1 MDEEVIYV
9 RGVPISKLDVYVQQE
24 RLGAQLF
31 DELMFLHNRQKQL
44 ACATVISQLD
54 FEYKRSVER
63 IGPLGVDE
71 IRRIDIGDPSW
82 LYIPVNIF
90 GPESGVIVMPTKDS
104 PAGKMA
110 WFRYRRQFRA
120 SVLN

>member
-1 MDEEVIYV
+1 MGEEVIYV
-9 RGVPISKLDVYVQQE
+9 RGIPVSKLDVYVQQE

-31 DELMFLHNRQKQL
+31 DESMFRSLQKQI

-54 FEYKRSVER
+54 VEYRKSIEKK
-63 IGPLGVDE
+63 GPLGVDE

-90 GPESGVIVMPTKDS
+90 GPDTGVVMMPSKNS
-104 PAGKMA
+104 PGGKMA
-110 WFRYRRQFRA
+110 WFRYRRQFQSR
-120 SVLN
+120 SLY

>member
-1 MDEEVIYV
+1 MVEEVIYV
-9 RGVPISKLDVYVQQE
+9 RGIPVSKLDVYVQQE

-31 DELMFLHNRQKQL
+31 DESMFRSLQKQI

-54 FEYKRSVER
+54 VEYRKSIEKR
-63 IGPLGVDE
+63 GPLGVDE

-90 GPESGVIVMPTKDS
+90 GPDAGVIMVGTKDS
-104 PAGKMA
+104 PAGKVA
-110 WFRYRRQFRA
+110 WFRYRRQYRA